1 MVFSGRP
8 QRAGQYPPAGGLLNG
23 QRRRRG
29 LRVRLEVAAC
39 DYNVGMPTTTRI
51 VRIGNSRGIRI
62 PKALLELADL
72 SDEVELHAEP
82 GRLVV
87 RATRRPRE
95 GWEAAAQEMRAAGDD
110 LLLDPPR
117 PTAFDGEEWD
127 W

>member
-1 MVFSGRP
+1 MSSPKAASIFISPSYRSVVYRGIAP
-8 QRAGQYPPAGGLLNG
+8 GQP
-23 QRRRRG
+23 RS
-29 LRVRLEVAAC
+29 
-39 DYNVGMPTTTRI
+39 DYNVVMPTTTRI
-51 VRIGNSRGIRI
+51 VQIGNSRGIRI

-95 GWEAAAQEMRAAGDD
+95 GWEAAAQEMRAADDD

-117 PTAFDGEEWD
+117 PTAFDDEEWE